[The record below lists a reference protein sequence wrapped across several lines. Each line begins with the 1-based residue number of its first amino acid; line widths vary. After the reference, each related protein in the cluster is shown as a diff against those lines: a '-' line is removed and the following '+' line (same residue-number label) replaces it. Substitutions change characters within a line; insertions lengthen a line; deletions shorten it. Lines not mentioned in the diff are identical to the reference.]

1 MMSSTIPI
9 LISIPT
15 ELAGRCRYG
24 MQWYRS
30 DSLAANVVS
39 PVLFLALSL
48 LLNTMSLDQTHSS
61 NRKSHSNSSF
71 ASTIISSFTAII
83 AVFLCWST
91 VSHPH
96 TLSWALHKANYI
108 LGLDSQLLVIS
119 TSIASDHPRFFSD
132 LLPLSV
138 RANI

>member
-15 ELAGRCRYG
+15 DLAGRCRYG

-48 LLNTMSLDQTHSS
+48 LLKTMSLDQTHSS
-61 NRKSHSNSSF
+61 NRKPHSNSSF
-71 ASTIISSFTAII
+71 ASTIISSFTATI

-96 TLSWALHKANYI
+96 TL
-108 LGLDSQLLVIS
+108 
-119 TSIASDHPRFFSD
+119 
-132 LLPLSV
+132 
-138 RANI
+138 